1 MELLA
6 VSVKSDEAAQTLKAF
21 LQTIDYIETV
31 KQVSDESNQPL
42 TAFTKGSYTTSEKP
56 SDYAGIWKNR
66 KKIDAKKLRQRA
78 WRRKK

>member
-42 TAFTKGSYTTSEKP
+42 TTFTKGSYTTSEKP

-66 KKIDAKKLRQRA
+66 KKIDAKKLSQRA
-78 WRRKK
+78 WKST